1 MNDAN
6 QIKTSLDKFIQDELL
21 DEPHAN
27 LASESDL
34 LTTNLI
40 DSLGWM
46 RVVEYVESAH
56 GYRIPPEDITI
67 ENFIN
72 LDTLSNYVSR
82 NT

>member
-6 QIKTSLDKFIQDELL
+6 QIKNSLDKFIQDELL
-21 DEPHAN
+21 DEPYTD

-46 RVVEYVESAH
+46 RVVEYVESVH
-56 GYRIPPEDITI
+56 GFRIPPEDITI

-82 NT
+82 NV